1 MSEKI
6 SQYST
11 SVSALATGDLM
22 DVSKLISTSPDVY
35 QSQKLNYSVL
45 LTELN
50 NDLSFV
56 DGTGT
61 TNYSARFSASGTIAD
76 GIIQDNGTT
85 SGIGSLDAATALNIA
100 TSLAQGIKATQS
112 KTNGNSEGIYGINI
126 VANTGRNIGIQGESG
141 NSSTESIGVRGVY
154 ATTGVTNVSTSSY
167 ITNGNGA
174 AGFFQSGRSGAGT
187 IYGVIATT
195 DLFTPDAAVTGIAG
209 YFKAGGGGSNY
220 AIQLVDGTEGAGK
233 YLQSDAS
240 GRASWVTLSVSNLGN
255 ANLTASDN
263 ARTFTLKAGTT
274 STQNFSIL
282 NSDGDVGYYFNGV
295 GNVGIGTTTF
305 AANYGTASEDFV
317 VGNSTSGTNTSF
329 YLDNTG
335 DRRYYAFQ
343 LLQKNSKKLYNV
355 DTRGI
360 VTYFDIANGTN
371 SDVVFDLSAGGTK
384 IQTSAATSATFST
397 HQSASSNGSV
407 IYQMGSTINNS
418 GGYIYIN
425 NGSGTNKIYLSGNRS
440 GIQATWFGEGVI
452 FGGSLGR
459 SATAIMD
466 VMGSGSTSATITAL
480 FQNSSSVA
488 SLKVRDD
495 NYVVQRA
502 INAAIASG
510 DLANNEMSFYID
522 EAGNTLTVKVKY
534 SSGTVK
540 TGTVALT

>member
-45 LTELN
+45 RTELN

-112 KTNGNSEGIYGINI
+112 KSNGNSEGIYGINI

-174 AGFFQSGRSGAGT
+174 AGFFQSGRSGSGT

-240 GRASWVTLSVSNLGN
+240 GRASWVNLSVSNLGN

-263 ARTFTLKAGTT
+263 ARTFTIKSGGTSSQYLQIANSGGGNLTQFKGDNSIDFGST
-274 STQNFSIL
+274 SNYITANFYTDSAATDNIKIFSGANAWVFFQSQSRNAHL
-282 NSDGDVGYYFNGV
+282 Y
-295 GNVGIGTTTF
+295 GTTTGSIQLF
-305 AANYGTASEDFV
+305 AQSGKITASGTDGGFTSKNESGVSVASMETEASGGWYFLA
-317 VGNSTSGTNTSF
+317 NSSGTKKVEFYVAGNQYYMVDGCSF
-329 YLDNTG
+329 G
-335 DRRYYAFQ
+335 YAASTP
-343 LLQKNSKKLYNV
+343 LAVV
-355 DTRGI
+355 DAKG
-360 VTYFDIANGTN
+360 
-371 SDVVFDLSAGGTK
+371 K
-384 IQTSAATSATFST
+384 
-397 HQSASSNGSV
+397 
-407 IYQMGSTINNS
+407 
-418 GGYIYIN
+418 
-425 NGSGTNKIYLSGNRS
+425 
-440 GIQATWFGEGVI
+440 
-452 FGGSLGR
+452 
-459 SATAIMD
+459 
-466 VMGSGSTSATITAL
+466 GSTSLTLTAS
-480 FQNSSSVA
+480 FQNSSAVT

-495 NYVVQRA
+495 NYVIQRA
-502 INAAIASG
+502 INSAINSG
-510 DLANNEMSFYID
+510 DLGNNEMSFYID

-540 TGTVALT
+540 TGTVALV